1 MEKFIPTI
9 IGIVLILCGV
19 LELYLIYRYSQNIKK
34 LKNQSPAAPFAIW
47 SGLIFGLFFIV
58 GPIIA
63 MAGGLKNMNQMA
75 SIVGGILFWIAA
87 IFSLARAE
95 KLERNL
101 RQKINHYP
109 VHPKRLRR
117 MYCNCCRYIGL
128 DCNFLAKKNYNICD

>member
-95 KLERNL
+95 KIRKKLKAENKPL
-101 RQKINHYP
+101 SSSPQVVATYVI
-109 VHPKRLRR
+109 V
-117 MYCNCCRYIGL
+117 IAAVISGL
-128 DCNFLAKKNYNICD
+128 IAIF

>member
-1 MEKFIPTI
+1 MVKFIPTL

-19 LELYLIYRYSQNIKK
+19 LELYLTYRYSQNIKK
-34 LKNQSPAAPFAIW
+34 LKNQPPTAPFAIW

-95 KLERNL
+95 KIRKKLKAENKPL
-101 RQKINHYP
+101 SSSPQAVATYVI
-109 VHPKRLRR
+109 V
-117 MYCNCCRYIGL
+117 IAAVISGL
-128 DCNFLAKKNYNICD
+128 IAIF

>member
-19 LELYLIYRYSQNIKK
+19 VELYLIYRYSQNIKK

-75 SIVGGILFWIAA
+75 SIVGGILFWIVA

-95 KLERNL
+95 KIRKKLKAENKPL
-101 RQKINHYP
+101 SSSPQAVATYVIAA
-109 VHPKRLRR
+109 V
-117 MYCNCCRYIGL
+117 ISGL
-128 DCNFLAKKNYNICD
+128 IAIF

>member
-19 LELYLIYRYSQNIKK
+19 LELYLTYRYSQNIKK
-34 LKNQSPAAPFAIW
+34 LKNQPTTASFAIW

-75 SIVGGILFWIAA
+75 SIVGSILFWIAA

-95 KLERNL
+95 KIRKKLKAENKPL
-101 RQKINHYP
+101 SSSPQAVATYVIAA
-109 VHPKRLRR
+109 V
-117 MYCNCCRYIGL
+117 ISGL
-128 DCNFLAKKNYNICD
+128 IVIF

>member
-19 LELYLIYRYSQNIKK
+19 LELYLTYRYSQNIKK
-34 LKNQSPAAPFAIW
+34 LKNQPTTASFVIW

-95 KLERNL
+95 KIRKKLKAENKPL
-101 RQKINHYP
+101 SSSPQAVATYVI
-109 VHPKRLRR
+109 V
-117 MYCNCCRYIGL
+117 IAAVISGL
-128 DCNFLAKKNYNICD
+128 IAIF

>member
-19 LELYLIYRYSQNIKK
+19 LELYLTYRYSQNIKK
-34 LKNQSPAAPFAIW
+34 LKNQPTTASFVIW

-95 KLERNL
+95 KIRKKLKAENKPL
-101 RQKINHYP
+101 SSSPQAVATYVIAA
-109 VHPKRLRR
+109 V
-117 MYCNCCRYIGL
+117 ISGL
-128 DCNFLAKKNYNICD
+128 IVIF

>member
-19 LELYLIYRYSQNIKK
+19 VELYLIYRYSQNIKK

-95 KLERNL
+95 KIRKKLKVENKPL
-101 RQKINHYP
+101 SSSPQAVATYVIAA
-109 VHPKRLRR
+109 V
-117 MYCNCCRYIGL
+117 ISGL
-128 DCNFLAKKNYNICD
+128 IAIF

>member
-34 LKNQSPAAPFAIW
+34 LKNQPPAAPFAIW

-95 KLERNL
+95 KIR
-101 RQKINHYP
+101 
-109 VHPKRLRR
+109 
-117 MYCNCCRYIGL
+117 
-128 DCNFLAKKNYNICD
+128 KKLKAENKPLSSSPQAVATYVL

>member
-1 MEKFIPTI
+1 MT
-9 IGIVLILCGV
+9 
-19 LELYLIYRYSQNIKK
+19 YRYSQNIKK
-34 LKNQSPAAPFAIW
+34 LKNQPPTAPFAIW

-95 KLERNL
+95 KIRKKLKAENKPL
-101 RQKINHYP
+101 SSSPQAVATYVI
-109 VHPKRLRR
+109 V
-117 MYCNCCRYIGL
+117 IAAVISGL
-128 DCNFLAKKNYNICD
+128 IAIF

>member
-34 LKNQSPAAPFAIW
+34 LKNQPPAAPFAIW
-47 SGLIFGLFFIV
+47 SGLIFSLFFIV

-95 KLERNL
+95 KIRKKLKAENKPL
-101 RQKINHYP
+101 SSSPQAVATYVIAA
-109 VHPKRLRR
+109 V
-117 MYCNCCRYIGL
+117 ISGL
-128 DCNFLAKKNYNICD
+128 IAIF

>member
-95 KLERNL
+95 KIRKKLKAENKPL
-101 RQKINHYP
+101 SSSPQAVATYVIAA
-109 VHPKRLRR
+109 V
-117 MYCNCCRYIGL
+117 ISGL
-128 DCNFLAKKNYNICD
+128 IVIF

>member
-87 IFSLARAE
+87 ISSLARAE
-95 KLERNL
+95 KIRKKLKAENKPL
-101 RQKINHYP
+101 SSSPQAVATYVI
-109 VHPKRLRR
+109 V
-117 MYCNCCRYIGL
+117 IAAVISGL
-128 DCNFLAKKNYNICD
+128 IAIF

>member
-19 LELYLIYRYSQNIKK
+19 VELYLIYRYSQNIKK

-95 KLERNL
+95 KIRKKLKAENKPL
-101 RQKINHYP
+101 SSSPQAVATYVI
-109 VHPKRLRR
+109 V
-117 MYCNCCRYIGL
+117 IAAVISGL
-128 DCNFLAKKNYNICD
+128 IAIF

>member
-47 SGLIFGLFFIV
+47 SGLIFSLFFIV

-95 KLERNL
+95 KIRKKLKAENKPL
-101 RQKINHYP
+101 SSSPQVVATYVI
-109 VHPKRLRR
+109 V
-117 MYCNCCRYIGL
+117 IAAVISGL
-128 DCNFLAKKNYNICD
+128 IAIF

>member
-19 LELYLIYRYSQNIKK
+19 LELYLTYRYSKNIKK
-34 LKNQSPAAPFAIW
+34 LKNQPPTAPFAIW

-63 MAGGLKNMNQMA
+63 MAGGLKNMNQMV

-95 KLERNL
+95 KIRKKLKVENKPL
-101 RQKINHYP
+101 SSSPQTVATYVI
-109 VHPKRLRR
+109 V
-117 MYCNCCRYIGL
+117 IAAAISGL
-128 DCNFLAKKNYNICD
+128 IAIF

>member
-19 LELYLIYRYSQNIKK
+19 LELYLTYRYSQNIKK
-34 LKNQSPAAPFAIW
+34 LKNQPPTAPFAIW

-63 MAGGLKNMNQMA
+63 MAGGLKNMNQMV
-75 SIVGGILFWIAA
+75 SIVGSILFWIAA

-95 KLERNL
+95 KIRKKLKVENKPL
-101 RQKINHYP
+101 SSSPQTVATYVI
-109 VHPKRLRR
+109 VIAAVIL
-117 MYCNCCRYIGL
+117 GL
-128 DCNFLAKKNYNICD
+128 IAIF

>member
-34 LKNQSPAAPFAIW
+34 LKNQSPAAPFATW

-95 KLERNL
+95 KIRKKLKAENKPL
-101 RQKINHYP
+101 SSSPQAVATYVIAA
-109 VHPKRLRR
+109 V
-117 MYCNCCRYIGL
+117 ISGL
-128 DCNFLAKKNYNICD
+128 IAIF

>member
-1 MEKFIPTI
+1 MT
-9 IGIVLILCGV
+9 
-19 LELYLIYRYSQNIKK
+19 YRYSQNIKK

-95 KLERNL
+95 KIRKKLKAENKPL
-101 RQKINHYP
+101 SSSPQAVATYVIAA
-109 VHPKRLRR
+109 V
-117 MYCNCCRYIGL
+117 ISGL
-128 DCNFLAKKNYNICD
+128 IAIF

>member
-19 LELYLIYRYSQNIKK
+19 VELYLIYRYSQNIKK
-34 LKNQSPAAPFAIW
+34 LKNQPPAAPFAIW

-95 KLERNL
+95 KIRKKLKAENKPL
-101 RQKINHYP
+101 SSSPQAVATYVIAA
-109 VHPKRLRR
+109 V
-117 MYCNCCRYIGL
+117 ISGL
-128 DCNFLAKKNYNICD
+128 IAIF

>member
-19 LELYLIYRYSQNIKK
+19 LELYLTYRYSQNIKK
-34 LKNQSPAAPFAIW
+34 LKNQPTTASFAIW

-63 MAGGLKNMNQMA
+63 MAGGLKNLNQMA

-95 KLERNL
+95 KIRKKLKAENKPL
-101 RQKINHYP
+101 SSSPQAVATYVIAA
-109 VHPKRLRR
+109 V
-117 MYCNCCRYIGL
+117 ISGL
-128 DCNFLAKKNYNICD
+128 IVIF

>member
-19 LELYLIYRYSQNIKK
+19 VELYLIYRYSQNIKK

-95 KLERNL
+95 KIRKKLKAENKPL
-101 RQKINHYP
+101 SSSPQAVATYVIAA
-109 VHPKRLRR
+109 V
-117 MYCNCCRYIGL
+117 ISGL
-128 DCNFLAKKNYNICD
+128 IAIF

>member
-19 LELYLIYRYSQNIKK
+19 LELYLTYRYSQNIKK
-34 LKNQSPAAPFAIW
+34 LKNQPPTASFAIW

-95 KLERNL
+95 KN
-101 RQKINHYP
+101 
-109 VHPKRLRR
+109 
-117 MYCNCCRYIGL
+117 
-128 DCNFLAKKNYNICD
+128 

>member
-95 KLERNL
+95 KIR
-101 RQKINHYP
+101 
-109 VHPKRLRR
+109 
-117 MYCNCCRYIGL
+117 
-128 DCNFLAKKNYNICD
+128 KKLKAENKPLSSSPQAVATYVIAAVISVLIAIF

>member
-19 LELYLIYRYSQNIKK
+19 LELYLTYRYSQNIKK
-34 LKNQSPAAPFAIW
+34 LKNQPPTAPFAIW

-63 MAGGLKNMNQMA
+63 MAGGLKNMNKMV

-95 KLERNL
+95 KIRKKLKVENKPL
-101 RQKINHYP
+101 SSSPQTVATYVI
-109 VHPKRLRR
+109 V
-117 MYCNCCRYIGL
+117 IAAAISGL
-128 DCNFLAKKNYNICD
+128 IAIF

>member
-19 LELYLIYRYSQNIKK
+19 VELYLIYRYSQNIKK

-95 KLERNL
+95 KIRKKLKAENKPL
-101 RQKINHYP
+101 SSSPQAVATYVI
-109 VHPKRLRR
+109 V
-117 MYCNCCRYIGL
+117 IAAAISGL
-128 DCNFLAKKNYNICD
+128 IAIF

>member
-19 LELYLIYRYSQNIKK
+19 LELYMTYRYSQNIKK

-47 SGLIFGLFFIV
+47 SGLIFSLFFIV

-75 SIVGGILFWIAA
+75 SIFGGILFWIAA

-95 KLERNL
+95 KIRKKLKAENKPL
-101 RQKINHYP
+101 SSSPQAVATYVIAA
-109 VHPKRLRR
+109 V
-117 MYCNCCRYIGL
+117 ISGL
-128 DCNFLAKKNYNICD
+128 IAIF

>member
-19 LELYLIYRYSQNIKK
+19 VELYLIYRYSQNIKK

-117 MYCNCCRYIGL
+117 M
-128 DCNFLAKKNYNICD
+128 

>member
-1 MEKFIPTI
+1 MEKFISTI

-95 KLERNL
+95 KIRKKLKAENKPL
-101 RQKINHYP
+101 SSSPQAVATYVI
-109 VHPKRLRR
+109 V
-117 MYCNCCRYIGL
+117 IAAVISGL
-128 DCNFLAKKNYNICD
+128 IAIF

>member
-9 IGIVLILCGV
+9 IGIVLILCGM

-34 LKNQSPAAPFAIW
+34 LKNQPPAAPFAIW

-63 MAGGLKNMNQMA
+63 MAGGLKNLNQMA

-95 KLERNL
+95 KIRKKLKAENKPL
-101 RQKINHYP
+101 SSSPQAVATYVIAA
-109 VHPKRLRR
+109 V
-117 MYCNCCRYIGL
+117 ISGL
-128 DCNFLAKKNYNICD
+128 IVIF

>member
-95 KLERNL
+95 KIRKKLKAENKPL
-101 RQKINHYP
+101 SSSPQAVATYVIAA
-109 VHPKRLRR
+109 V
-117 MYCNCCRYIGL
+117 ISGL
-128 DCNFLAKKNYNICD
+128 IAIF